1 MKAIYE
7 DVVQPSPLVLFS
19 SLPISAPFD
28 QASLSIDSQLSS
40 DSFIALLDDTTH
52 QIVSGSSKPLI
63 YYHPTYKPSSSELT
77 RPTNL
82 LGDQDDTWPVR
93 SIVLHI
99 QSPNCKNTF
108 IRLPPLDKTIEF
120 HPVLGIELPYLHL
133 QLKPLDHTFM
143 LEVGVR
149 DQAGDRILIR
159 ASTFQTEARSYS
171 RSKSNKSGHTKL
183 IHLPLVFPTS
193 EAYTQTKWNDLLL
206 PLDSLIP
213 TRYHS
218 TDFIQVHASV
228 RLRRIY
234 FTSDG
239 KQASSHSNRNQD
251 GLDLESQQVITAE
264 GARVV
269 SASSVFRP
277 ELILFKGSEAQ
288 AGAH

>member
-1 MKAIYE
+1 M
-7 DVVQPSPLVLFS
+7 QPSPLVLFS

-52 QIVSGSSKPLI
+52 QIVSGASKPLI
-63 YYHPTYKPSSSELT
+63 YYHPSYKPSSSELT

-108 IRLPPLDKTIEF
+108 IRLPPLDKNHKS

-159 ASTFQTEARSYS
+159 ASTFQVE
-171 RSKSNKSGHTKL
+171 
-183 IHLPLVFPTS
+183 
-193 EAYTQTKWNDLLL
+193 
-206 PLDSLIP
+206 
-213 TRYHS
+213 
-218 TDFIQVHASV
+218 
-228 RLRRIY
+228 
-234 FTSDG
+234 
-239 KQASSHSNRNQD
+239 
-251 GLDLESQQVITAE
+251 
-264 GARVV
+264 
-269 SASSVFRP
+269 
-277 ELILFKGSEAQ
+277 
-288 AGAH
+288 